1 MLVHAKDISK
11 QQINPTG
18 IEIAA
23 VKKKNAILSIKVILT
38 DNCVC
43 EEFFSSAPHS
53 PSIKQSEQYNLKRG
67 AGKYWGDFSL

>member
-38 DNCVC
+38 GNCVC
-43 EEFFSSAPHS
+43 EEFFSSALHS
-53 PSIKQSEQYNLKRG
+53 IIIKQSKLYKQG
-67 AGKYWGDFSL
+67 AGKYSRDVPL